1 MGSEKHPCCVV
12 FGSIEAMKLKCEN
25 VPRGTT
31 CTKCQS
37 GRDFTC
43 SKLQLSCGLIET
55 TGQWIIVT
63 YHTNHCMNLHSYVL
77 DWSLLCNATIL
88 YLSDLFFGRLLLYI
102 QIVIFS

>member
-55 TGQWIIVT
+55 TGQWINVT
-63 YHTNHCMNLHSYVL
+63 TPHK
-77 DWSLLCNATIL
+77 SLYEPSQLCVGL
-88 YLSDLFFGRLLLYI
+88 EL
-102 QIVIFS
+102 VM